1 MALQE
6 LSNAVRSALATVG
19 PATVAI
25 GRDGRGSGLVIADG
39 RVVTNAH
46 NLRDRT
52 TQVTFA
58 DGRAVQ
64 AEALGVD
71 ADGDLAVL
79 AVETGGVSGPTWAD
93 EPVGAGDWVIALSA
107 GGLRGQRVT
116 AGLVSG
122 TERAFRGPRGRRVTG
137 SIEHTAPVPR
147 GSSGGPL
154 LDLAGRVVGLNTH
167 RVERGF
173 YLAVPADAD
182 LRRRTDDLAA
192 GTAPEHRRL
201 GVALAPRDVGARLRA
216 SVGLPSREGL
226 LVRAVEEG
234 SPAAAAGIQRGDL
247 LVRAGDRELREPD
260 DLFEA
265 LDAGTGSEPL
275 TITVVR
281 GVEELVISVSFEPGA
296 AAQEGTA

>member
-6 LSNAVRSALATVG
+6 LSDAVRNALAAVG
-19 PATVAI
+19 PAVVAI
-25 GRDGRGSGLVIADG
+25 GQDGRGSGLVIGEG

-58 DGRAVQ
+58 DGRGVQ
-64 AEALGVD
+64 AEALGID

-79 AVETGGVSGPTWAD
+79 SVDTGGVTAAAWAD
-93 EPVGAGDWVIALSA
+93 EPADVGQWVLAISA
-107 GGLRGQRVT
+107 GGLRGQRIT

-122 TERAFRGPRGRRVTG
+122 TQRAFRGPRGRRVTG
-137 SIEHTAPVPR
+137 SIEHTSPMAR

-182 LRRRTDDLAA
+182 LRRRIDELAS
-192 GTAPEHRRL
+192 GRTPVHRRL
-201 GVALAPRDVGARLRA
+201 GVALAPREVGARLRA
-216 SVGLPSREGL
+216 SVGLPPRDGL
-226 LVRAVEEG
+226 LVRAVEDG
-234 SPAAAAGIQRGDL
+234 SPAANAGIQRGDL
-247 LVRAGDRELREPD
+247 LVRAGDRELGSPD
-260 DLFEA
+260 DLYDA
-265 LDAGTGSEPL
+265 LDAGPGSEPL
-275 TITVVR
+275 ALTVVR
-281 GVEELVISVSFEPGA
+281 GVEELVVAVSFEPGA
-296 AAQEGTA
+296 APEEGKA